1 MPASSR
7 QRLSPPRLHGRKSF
21 RSFWSRRSDRLVR
34 ELSDAGEG
42 ARRIT
47 VIGTVRNVG
56 TTKTAIAIARS
67 LAGGARVVLVELA
80 VASPNLSAI
89 ASDPSAPGISELVAG
104 TATFRQII
112 IRDRHSRAHLIM
124 AGRAPVDAP
133 AVMDSQRLSIAIEAL
148 GRSYDHVII
157 DVGMADQIALE
168 RFAMLAPRAV
178 LVAIDLDSPATALAR
193 EQLLKAGF
201 VNVSLL
207 VDAPSGPDIG
217 ATGTKAAA

>member
-1 MPASSR
+1 
-7 QRLSPPRLHGRKSF
+7 
-21 RSFWSRRSDRLVR
+21 
-34 ELSDAGEG
+34 
-42 ARRIT
+42 
-47 VIGTVRNVG
+47 
-56 TTKTAIAIARS
+56 
-67 LAGGARVVLVELA
+67 
-80 VASPNLSAI
+80 
-89 ASDPSAPGISELVAG
+89 
-104 TATFRQII
+104 
-112 IRDRHSRAHLIM
+112 
-124 AGRAPVDAP
+124 
-133 AVMDSQRLSIAIEAL
+133 MDSQRLSIAIEAL